1 MLDRLSQENFQ
12 LRDALAEICPKLLRL
27 FERLQGTGSHR
38 FADNVKYTDIS
49 VGGGAIMGVT
59 VAQCSTLCAALRN
72 QTDDLH
78 SCNGIAYRMLDP
90 SNAANLYTAYCFL
103 L

>member
-1 MLDRLSQENFQ
+1 
-12 LRDALAEICPKLLRL
+12 
-27 FERLQGTGSHR
+27 
-38 FADNVKYTDIS
+38 
-49 VGGGAIMGVT
+49 MGVT